1 MAPDFR
7 QRPSDDRIAGLKR
20 PFVLVEDRSV
30 GGGSALLYADPIS
43 VVRCDQASE
52 VEPAFARIEAALA
65 AGLHAAGFLAYE
77 LGYVFEP
84 KLRPLTPPLRD
95 LPLLWFGL
103 FAQVQPVDASTL
115 DGAFARLGPPPPI
128 GSPSAGFDRAR
139 HKAKIATVLQR
150 LLAGDA
156 YQINL
161 TETLRF
167 GYDGDPLAL
176 YGALRVSQPVA
187 HGAVVALD
195 EATILSVSPELFLD
209 VANGRA
215 TTRPMKGTAPR
226 GADGESDR
234 AAVAALRLDPKQLA
248 ENRMIVDLMRNDLS
262 RVSVVGSVKAPDL
275 FRVETYPTFHAL
287 TSTVVAELQPGVR
300 LGELMSAM
308 FPCGSITGA
317 PKHSAMQIIRQLE
330 DGPRGV
336 YTGSIG
342 TFSPD
347 GSINLNVAIR
357 TVTLLANGVGLYG
370 VGGGIVADSK
380 ADDEYE
386 ECLVKA
392 RVLTDLAHDFGLIET
407 MRWTPASGYVR
418 LDLHLR
424 RLGFSAQRLGFAF
437 DRDAIEA
444 MLDALAATWPNSE
457 GDRRVRLEL
466 ARDGG
471 CALAHEILVP
481 DSNLPMSVD
490 IARERVD
497 RGDPFLRHKTTRRR
511 RFDAAYARAAASGR
525 NEAIFLNRAGLVAEA
540 CRNNVFVERDGAL
553 VTPALNN
560 GVLPGVLR
568 QALLDAGQAIEGEVG
583 LDELRRA
590 ERWFLGNSLRG
601 LRRATLRP
609 V

>member
-7 QRPSDDRIAGLKR
+7 QRRPDDLIADLKR

-30 GGGSALLYADPIS
+30 GEAPGLLYADPTAI
-43 VVRCDQASE
+43 VRCDEASE
-52 VEPAFARIEAALA
+52 IEPAFAKIEAALA
-65 AGLHAAGFLAYE
+65 GGLHAAGFLAYE

-84 KLRPLTPPLRD
+84 KLRPLAPPLRD
-95 LPLLWFGL
+95 FPLMWFGL
-103 FAQVQPVDASTL
+103 FARAQPVDAATL
-115 DGAFARLGPPPPI
+115 DTAFARLGAPPPI
-128 GSPSAGFDRAR
+128 GSPLAAFDRAK
-139 HKAKIATVLQR
+139 HKAKIATILER
-150 LLAGDA
+150 LSAGDA

-167 GYDGDPLAL
+167 RYDGDPLAL
-176 YGALRVSQPVA
+176 YGALRVNQPVA

-195 EATILSVSPELFLD
+195 GATIVSVSPELFLE

-215 TTRPMKGTAPR
+215 TTRPMKGTAQR
-226 GADGESDR
+226 GADVESDQ
-234 AAVAALRLDPKQLA
+234 AAVEALRSDPKQLA

-287 TSTVVAELQPGVR
+287 TSTVTSELRPGVR
-300 LGELMSAM
+300 LGELIGAI

-317 PKHSAMQIIRQLE
+317 PKHSAMQIIHQLE
-330 DGPRGV
+330 GGPRGV

-342 TFSPD
+342 TLSPD

-357 TVTLLANGVGLYG
+357 TATLLANGVGLYG
-370 VGGGIVADSK
+370 VGGGIVADSNP
-380 ADDEYE
+380 DDEYE

-392 RVLTDLAHDFGLIET
+392 RVLSDLADDFGLVET
-407 MRWTPASGYVR
+407 MRWTPTSGFVR

-424 RLGFSAQRLGFAF
+424 RLGISSQRLGFAF

-444 MLDALAATWPNSE
+444 MLGALAATLPVGE
-457 GDRRVRLEL
+457 CDRRVRLEL
-466 ARDGG
+466 ARDGA

-481 DSNLPMSVD
+481 DSNLPLSVD
-490 IARERVD
+490 IAAERVD

-511 RFDAAYARAAASGR
+511 RFDAAYARAAAMGR
-525 NEAIFLNRAGLVAEA
+525 NEAIFLNRAGLVTEA
-540 CRNNVFVERDGAL
+540 CRNNVFVERDGRL
-553 VTPALNN
+553 VTPALDN

-568 QALLDAGQAIEGEVG
+568 QALLDAGQAVEGEIA
-583 LDELRRA
+583 LDELQQA
-590 ERWFLGNSLRG
+590 KRWFLGNSLRG
-601 LRRATLRP
+601 LRRAQLRP